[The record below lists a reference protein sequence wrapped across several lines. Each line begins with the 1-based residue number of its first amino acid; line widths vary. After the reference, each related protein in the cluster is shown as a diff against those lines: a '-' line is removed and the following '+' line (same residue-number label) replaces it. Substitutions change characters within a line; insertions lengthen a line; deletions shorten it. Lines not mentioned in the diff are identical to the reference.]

1 MKIYE
6 NNILVWET
14 EDNPPG
20 EYMAAVSVSDG
31 VDDAIQV
38 FPVFI
43 NSLPV
48 ITSLDSITIQIG
60 DTLNFQFEAD
70 DSNLSDTLSFHLDS
84 LKSGM
89 KLNTFSGVLNW
100 IPSKD
105 DLGLHSFI
113 LEVKDGHGIKGITP

>member
-1 MKIYE
+1 MIIDE

-20 EYMAAVSVSDG
+20 EYMTAVTASDG

-43 NSLPV
+43 NSFPV
-48 ITSLDSITIQIG
+48 ITSLDSITVKIG

-70 DSNLSDTLSFHLDS
+70 DPNLSDTLSFHLDP
-84 LKSGM
+84 LNPGM

-100 IPSKD
+100 IPAEE
-105 DLGLHSFI
+105 DLGLHSFS
-113 LEVKDGHGIKGITP
+113 LEVKDGHVI